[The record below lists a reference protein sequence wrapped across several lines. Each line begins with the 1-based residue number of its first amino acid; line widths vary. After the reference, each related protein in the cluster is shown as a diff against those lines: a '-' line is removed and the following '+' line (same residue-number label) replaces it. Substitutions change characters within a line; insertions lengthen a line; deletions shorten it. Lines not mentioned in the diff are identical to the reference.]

1 MRFCTLQRQI
11 CVIFCI
17 QTAYLYRQN
26 QHGGIALIAVRPYKK
41 KDFRYVQEICIE
53 TSWLKDSDVLAEKS
67 ALCAMYCDYYM
78 DFEPE
83 FCFVA
88 VDDNDIPVG
97 YVLCS
102 ANADTFHE
110 QMTEYY
116 LPFVRK
122 LSGSEFFRFSAQMK
136 WERQFVAHG
145 YTAHL
150 HIDVLPCFQGQG
162 VGTALLQELLQKLKD
177 SFVEG
182 VYLVCAKNNKN
193 ACAFYEARGFDDI
206 DYSASSVVYGKK
218 LYVEDDAEKD
228 VANGEQED
236 E

>member
-26 QHGGIALIAVRPYKK
+26 QHGGIALITVRPYKK

-88 VDDNDIPVG
+88 VDDSDITVG
-97 YVLCS
+97 YVLC
-102 ANADTFHE
+102 
-110 QMTEYY
+110 
-116 LPFVRK
+116 
-122 LSGSEFFRFSAQMK
+122 
-136 WERQFVAHG
+136 
-145 YTAHL
+145 
-150 HIDVLPCFQGQG
+150 
-162 VGTALLQELLQKLKD
+162 
-177 SFVEG
+177 
-182 VYLVCAKNNKN
+182 
-193 ACAFYEARGFDDI
+193 
-206 DYSASSVVYGKK
+206 
-218 LYVEDDAEKD
+218 
-228 VANGEQED
+228 
-236 E
+236 

>member
-1 MRFCTLQRQI
+1 MGAYAVLYFAKTNLCH
-11 CVIFCI
+11 FCI

-26 QHGGIALIAVRPYKK
+26 QHGGIALITVETL
-41 KDFRYVQEICIE
+41 QEKRF
-53 TSWLKDSDVLAEKS
+53 SLRSGNLHRNVMAQDSDVLAEKS

-162 VGTALLQELLQKLKD
+162 VGTAL
-177 SFVEG
+177 
-182 VYLVCAKNNKN
+182 
-193 ACAFYEARGFDDI
+193 
-206 DYSASSVVYGKK
+206 
-218 LYVEDDAEKD
+218 
-228 VANGEQED
+228 
-236 E
+236 